1 MCRWIKENSG
11 AGMTENEQL
20 IYTILYLHEELCE
33 RKKASTNKSSL

>member
-20 IYTILYLHEELCE
+20 THTILYHHEELYK
-33 RKKASTNKSSL
+33 RKKESQYK